1 MLFSSVRWDL
11 SFITGTNIAYLLGK
25 YDKPHLKDL
34 VMEKF
39 RVRMAGVNPI
49 SDNEEWK
56 VKVIKE
62 IFLLKGYLKIEIYI
76 PHLEE
81 IFILSIVCTD

>member
-11 SFITGTNIAYLLGK
+11 SSIRGTNIAYLLGK

-62 IFLLKGYLKIEIYI
+62 ISFTKRV
-76 PHLEE
+76 LENRN
-81 IFILSIVCTD
+81 LHPSP